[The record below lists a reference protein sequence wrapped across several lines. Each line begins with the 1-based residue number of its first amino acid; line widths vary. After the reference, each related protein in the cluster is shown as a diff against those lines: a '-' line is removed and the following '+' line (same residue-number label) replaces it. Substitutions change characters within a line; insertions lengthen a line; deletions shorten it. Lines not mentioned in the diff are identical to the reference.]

1 MNRLPLSTTPMKTPF
16 QSTVPKTS
24 ESLLI
29 AIASNP
35 ESARWAEFVKRY
47 DPMMRAYLKAKF
59 PGIDADDTIQ
69 ETLCALMALLPS
81 YRYAPDETGLF
92 RSYLT
97 GVLRNKALM
106 VIRAEARRIRREQS
120 AAEAD
125 EVESDGVDNAHD
137 DEEED
142 RDFRHSAYEL
152 ALREFFA
159 DKSVMPRTKE
169 IFRRVALGG
178 ESPAKVAED
187 YGIVRNAVDQI
198 KARSTAKIRKL
209 AEKLEQ
215 GL

>member
-1 MNRLPLSTTPMKTPF
+1 MNTPQKP
-16 QSTVPKTS
+16 SAPKTS

-29 AIASNP
+29 AIASSP
-35 ESARWAEFVKRY
+35 DSARWAEFVKRY
-47 DPMMRAYLKAKF
+47 EPMMRAYLELRF
-59 PGIDADDTIQ
+59 PAIDADDAIQ

-106 VIRAEARRIRREQS
+106 AIRANARRIRREQS
-120 AAEAD
+120 AAEAG
-125 EVESDGVDNAHD
+125 EAESGGADNAGG
-137 DEEED
+137 DEEEE

-187 YGIVRNAVDQI
+187 YGIARNAVDQI
-198 KARSTAKIRKL
+198 KARSTVKIRKL
-209 AEKLEQ
+209 AESLEQ
-215 GL
+215 CP

>member
-1 MNRLPLSTTPMKTPF
+1 MKTPF

-35 ESARWAEFVKRY
+35 GSARWADFVKRY
-47 DPMMRAYLKAKF
+47 EPMMRAYLEARF
-59 PGIDADDTIQ
+59 PAIDADDAIQ
-69 ETLCALMALLPS
+69 ETFLALMALLPS

-106 VIRAEARRIRREQS
+106 AIRANARRIRREQT
-120 AAEAD
+120 AAEAND
-125 EVESDGVDNAHD
+125 VESGGAGD
-137 DEEED
+137 DEEAD

-159 DKSVMPRTKE
+159 DKSVLPRTKE

-187 YGIVRNAVDQI
+187 YGIARNAVDQI
-198 KARSTAKIRKL
+198 KARSIAAIRKL
-209 AEKLEQ
+209 AEKLER
-215 GL
+215 GK